1 MNTFKDRLT
10 IGHEGEDIIINLLM
24 EKYGDPT
31 TERQTAENR
40 FKMRHD
46 ISTMSGRK
54 IEVKRDLRF
63 KQTNNIFI
71 EINGKN
77 GQKSGLK
84 ITTAREWFF
93 ILDTFIYSIT
103 TKQLKKII
111 KNKEL
116 KYIKHSPR
124 NGGGFIIPF
133 NHYKELFIFECV
145 LNI

>member
-1 MNTFKDRLT
+1 MNTFKERLN
-10 IGHEGEDIIINLLM
+10 IGHAGEDIIIKLLLD
-24 EKYGDPT
+24 KYNDPT
-31 TERQTAENR
+31 TERQDEKNR

-46 ISTMSGRK
+46 ITTKSGRK
-54 IEVKRDLRF
+54 IEVKNDLRF

-71 EINGKN
+71 ETNNKLGE
-77 GQKSGLK
+77 KSGLK

-103 TKQLKKII
+103 TKQLKQII

-133 NHYKELFIFECV
+133 NHYKDLFILECV
-145 LNI
+145 IN

>member
-1 MNTFKDRLT
+1 MLSFNERLS
-10 IGHEGEDIIINLLM
+10 IGHAGEDIIINLLM
-24 EKYGDPT
+24 EKYGDQT

-46 ISTMSGRK
+46 ITTTSGRK

-71 EINGKN
+71 EINNKLGE
-77 GQKSGLK
+77 KSGLK
-84 ITTAREWFF
+84 ITTASEWFF
-93 ILDTFIYSIT
+93 ILDTFIYSIK
-103 TKQLKKII
+103 TKQLKQII

-124 NGGGFIIPF
+124 CGGGFIVPF
-133 NHYKELFIFECV
+133 NHYKDLFILECAI
-145 LNI
+145 N

>member
-1 MNTFKDRLT
+1 MTTTFNERLS
-10 IGHEGEDIIINLLM
+10 IGHAGEDIIINLLL
-24 EKYGDPT
+24 EKYKDPLK
-31 TERQTAENR
+31 ERQTAENR
-40 FKMRHD
+40 HIMKYD
-46 ISTMSGRK
+46 ILTEAGRM

-71 EINGKN
+71 EVNNKL

-93 ILDTFIYSIT
+93 ILDTFIYSIS
-103 TKQLKKII
+103 TKQLKQII

-133 NHYKELFIFECV
+133 DYYKHLFFLECV
-145 LNI
+145 IN